1 MTDEITG
8 PRVDVKSQY
17 LPIFSLPYRR
27 NPSFT
32 PREGILETIHETL
45 VLNAPSGLT
54 SSFVIY
60 GLGGVGK
67 TQVAMEYC
75 YQHRKEFDLILWLRA
90 DDYDTLL
97 TSYVQLYQNETFRVF
112 TGVKVSDETNFEAI
126 SNQVQSWFERC
137 EDVKWLLVIDNAD
150 ELDSGEGKPTLGK
163 IIPRGY
169 AGCVLVTS
177 RNRAAVGQLATDGME
192 LSAMT
197 ESEATRF
204 LQTCCKQTE
213 NTAEM
218 AELLSDLGRLPLA
231 IEQAGGF
238 IRTHGISIAEY
249 RKLYNKNKSKA
260 LDTGLSSTH
269 KEEYYQ
275 KTVAATWNIS
285 FTAIEK
291 KSPLASWI
299 LRMAGFLDGKEIPKE
314 MFYDTEVTLNGEA
327 SIVTEWEAQEA
338 FGIIMAYSLLQP
350 VENRESI
357 SMHPLVQIVVREQTG
372 GEKLNCFRQ
381 SVNLVER
388 KYPWPTLSN
397 LKTCLKYL
405 STAQNCVQLGE
416 EMQVG
421 ELVYRIM
428 ECLAGYLKLTGQFN
442 EALRRYQRALE
453 IREREFGVDNVTSA
467 ETINNIGEVYRCQ
480 GKFNDAV
487 SCYERALKLKER
499 EFGAD
504 HIQSADM
511 INNLGMVYYSQGKYD
526 DAISCYERALKLYEQ
541 EFGADH
547 IQSADTIN
555 NLGIV
560 YDSQGKYDDAISCY
574 ERALKLYER
583 EFGIDDIACASTLDN
598 LGNVYS
604 SLDRHDEAILLF
616 QRALNIQER
625 EFGVDHINSAG
636 TINNLGAVHDEI
648 SRHDEALSYYQR
660 ALNIEEREFGV
671 DHINSADTIMNIGI
685 VYRRLNDLT
694 RAKEFCTRGYSI
706 FESTLGSDHPHTVR
720 VRALLNKLEHVESGN
735 DEVGL
740 MRDEEGLQD

>member
-75 YQHRKEFDLILWLRA
+75 YEHRKEFDLILWLRA

-97 TSYVQLYQNETFRVF
+97 TSYVQLYQNETFRKF
-112 TGVKVSDETNFEAI
+112 TGVKVSDETNFEAT

-137 EDVKWLLVIDNAD
+137 EDIKWLLVIDNAD
-150 ELDSGEGKPTLGK
+150 ELDSSEGKPTLGK

-177 RNRAAVGQLATDGME
+177 RNRAAFGQLAKDGME

-197 ESEATRF
+197 ESQATTF
-204 LQTCCKQTE
+204 FETCCKQTE

-314 MFYDTEVTLNGEA
+314 MFYDTEVSLNGEA

-421 ELVYRIM
+421 ELVYSIM
-428 ECLAGYLKLTGQFN
+428 ECLAGYLQLTGQFN

-467 ETINNIGEVYRCQ
+467 GTMNNIGEVYRCQ

-487 SCYERALKLKER
+487 SCYERALE
-499 EFGAD
+499 
-504 HIQSADM
+504 
-511 INNLGMVYYSQGKYD
+511 
-526 DAISCYERALKLYEQ
+526 LYEQ

-555 NLGIV
+555 NLGLV

-574 ERALKLYER
+574 ERALKLNER
-583 EFGIDDIACASTLDN
+583 EFGIDHIDSANTLAN

-604 SLDRHDEAILLF
+604 SLGRDDEAILWL
-616 QRALNIQER
+616 QRAINIQER
-625 EFGVDHINSAG
+625 EFGVNHINSAD
-636 TINNLGAVHDEI
+636 TINNLGNI
-648 SRHDEALSYYQR
+648 YLNIGRHDEALSYYQS
-660 ALNIEEREFGV
+660 ALNIKERELGM
-671 DHINSADTIMNIGI
+671 DHINSANTIMNIGL
-685 VYRRLNDLT
+685 VYDHLNDVLG
-694 RAKEFCTRGYSI
+694 AKEFCTRGYSI
-706 FESTLGSDHPHTVR
+706 FKSNLGSDHPHTVR
-720 VRALLNKLEHVESGN
+720 ARALLNELEHVESGN
-735 DEVGL
+735 DEVG
-740 MRDEEGLQD
+740 